1 MAFVFSILTLVLC
14 LAVSGCAGLLGTD
27 SAQPPQATAAPPDK
41 KKLAELVGSAFQ
53 MAKLS
58 GTGEVSPLRATQ
70 APQRGD
76 WMVCIKSSAPDQTRY
91 AVFIKDNAISDVRP
105 AVVIDGCYNET
116 YEPTGA
122 P

>member
-1 MAFVFSILTLVLC
+1 MASSVFSILTLVLC
-14 LAVSGCAGLLGTD
+14 LAVSGCAELLGTD
-27 SAQPPQATAAPPDK
+27 SAQPPQAKAEPDK
-41 KKLAELVGSAFQ
+41 KKLAELVGNAFQ

-58 GTGEVSPLRATQ
+58 GPGEVSPLRATR

-76 WMVCIKSSAPDQTRY
+76 WVVCIKSSAPDQTRY
-91 AVFIKDNAISDVRP
+91 AVMIKDNAILDVRP